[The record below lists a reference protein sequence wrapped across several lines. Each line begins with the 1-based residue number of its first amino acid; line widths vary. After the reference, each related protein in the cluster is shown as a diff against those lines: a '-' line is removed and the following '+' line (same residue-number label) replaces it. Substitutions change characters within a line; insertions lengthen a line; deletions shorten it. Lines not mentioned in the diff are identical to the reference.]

1 MVKFSTGLFA
11 GAIIGM
17 GVAMLDKRTVKKAK
31 RMAKSMMRNISNYS
45 M

>member
-17 GVAMLDKRTVKKAK
+17 GVAMIDRRTVKKAK
-31 RMAKSMMRNISNYS
+31 KMAKGIMRNMSNYS
-45 M
+45 F

>member
-1 MVKFSTGLFA
+1 MGKFSTGLFA

-17 GVAMLDKRTVKKAK
+17 GVAMIDHRTMKRAR
-31 RMAKSMMRNISNYS
+31 RMAKGMLRNMKCY